1 MLEHNP
7 KLRCHARTRD
17 GDQCQHYPMLGQ
29 LVCHMHGGKSPQ
41 ARAKADERMRELVHP
56 AIAKLAK
63 LIQEADQDS
72 VSLNAARYVLE
83 LNGFKAT
90 VEVKG
95 EHELIVRWVDEPQP
109 IVLEQHP
116 WLNEHVNGNGHT
128 G

>member
-1 MLEHNP
+1 MLEKDP

-41 ARAKADERMRELVHP
+41 AKAKAEERLAQLVHP
-56 AIAKLAK
+56 AIARLAR
-63 LIQEADQDS
+63 LIESADQDS
-72 VSLNAARYVLE
+72 VSFNAAKLALE

-95 EHELIVRWVDEPQP
+95 EHEMVIRVIDEPQP
-109 IVLEQHP
+109 IVLDQVYRQ
-116 WLNEHVNGNGHT
+116 LNGHNGT
-128 G
+128 HG